1 MADYSQMCSFV
12 MMRINAF
19 LDHEL
24 DEKVADQMRVH
35 LSECEECLN
44 EVEIWTMIRTK
55 VKEAHAPDPAPV
67 SLLEKVT
74 ARIQALEQDSA

>member
-1 MADYSQMCSFV
+1 

-44 EVEIWTMIRTK
+44 EVEIWTMIRTA
-55 VKEAHAPDPAPV
+55 VKKAYEPDPAPA

-74 ARIQALEQDSA
+74 ARIRSLEQEAV